1 MREKEKIFNYIRD
14 NFTCDMT
21 TLCLIDSIYDYLY
34 DHSYSMTII
43 TYNNN
48 RVKIH
53 SFLYDLVDILS
64 SSRID
69 VTIEELLNNNLID
82 MEVM

>member
-1 MREKEKIFNYIRD
+1 MSEKEKIFNYIRD
-14 NFTCDMT
+14 NFTCDVT
-21 TLCLIDSIYDYLY
+21 TLCLVDSIYDYLY

-53 SFLYDLVDILS
+53 SFLYDLVEILS

-82 MEVM
+82 MEAV

>member
-1 MREKEKIFNYIRD
+1 MTEKEKIFNYIRD

-21 TLCLIDSIYDYLY
+21 TLCLVDSIYDYLY

-53 SFLYDLVDILS
+53 SFLYDLVEILS

-69 VTIEELLNNNLID
+69 VTIEEFLDNNLID
-82 MEVM
+82 MEAM

>member
-1 MREKEKIFNYIRD
+1 MSEKEKIFNYIRD
-14 NFTCDMT
+14 NFTCDVT
-21 TLCLIDSIYDYLY
+21 TLCLVDGIYDYLY

-53 SFLYDLVDILS
+53 SFLYDLVEILS
-64 SSRID
+64 NSRID
-69 VTIEELLNNNLID
+69 VTIEEFLNNNLID